1 MAIYS
6 GFSLTNQVTLVGSR
20 EPGLSFQVQ
29 ALQKCTENPRPEDER
44 VPEIP
49 PPSSARLGVAGG
61 FKATNVKPQKDD
73 RNIFQDSHR
82 IQVWYIC

>member
-1 MAIYS
+1 
-6 GFSLTNQVTLVGSR
+6 
-20 EPGLSFQVQ
+20 VQ

-61 FKATNVKPQKDD
+61 FKATNLKPQKDE
-73 RNIFQDSHR
+73 
-82 IQVWYIC
+82 